1 MKDYRKFQ
9 IGSCT
14 IYHGDC
20 LKILPEL
27 EKCNLIVTDPPY
39 GCAYKTNYRK
49 VSKTPGMLAGDAKPN
64 LAFVKPLVE
73 AVKPDSAIYLCT
85 RFDVYGKWEQ
95 ALKDAG
101 TKIKTTIVWDKRNW
115 TAGDL
120 HGDYGNQ
127 VELILYAHVGRS
139 LLRQGR
145 PSNLWSI
152 PRDPPGEHPTP
163 KPVELFR
170 RCILNSSN
178 PGDIVFDPFL
188 GSGTTAVA
196 CLLTGR
202 RFIGCEIDKR
212 YFESSC
218 KRIKTVYNEISG
230 LLPGFKTDT
239 NTFL

>member
-1 MKDYRKFQ
+1 MMKPIQ

-14 IYHGDC
+14 IYHADC
-20 LKILPEL
+20 REVLPEL
-27 EKCNLIVTDPPY
+27 EKSDLVVTDPPY
-39 GCAYKTNYRK
+39 GCAYKTNHRK
-49 VSKTPGMLAGDAKPN
+49 ISKTPEILAGDAKPN
-64 LAFVKPLVE
+64 LAFVKPLVD

-85 RFDVYGKWEQ
+85 RFDVYGQWEQ

-120 HGDYGNQ
+120 AGDYGNQ
-127 VELILYAHVGRS
+127 VELILYAHLGRS

-152 PRDPPGEHPTP
+152 PREPHGEHPTP

-170 RCILNSSN
+170 RCILNSSDV
-178 PGDIVFDPFL
+178 GDTVLDPFL
-188 GSGTTAVA
+188 GGGTTAIA

-212 YFESSC
+212 FFELSC
-218 KRIKTVYNEISG
+218 KRIEKTYHEIKSC
-230 LLPGFKTDT
+230 LPGLSRHFH
-239 NTFL
+239 